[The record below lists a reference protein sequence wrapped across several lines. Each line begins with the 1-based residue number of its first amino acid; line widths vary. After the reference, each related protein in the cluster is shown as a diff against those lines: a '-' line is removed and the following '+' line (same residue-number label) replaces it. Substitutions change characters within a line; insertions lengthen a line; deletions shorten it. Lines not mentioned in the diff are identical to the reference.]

1 MSNDSASDPDKVIE
15 TGLLLKEARTSKGLS
30 LDQTSKLLGMSRDHV
45 NAIEDGN
52 TAFFKKSTQSLI
64 WHARLYAKKF
74 GVVLPELAFNNIT
87 RATGTSSNPVQ
98 KIPAFLLKSISQTE
112 PTKTSD
118 GRN

>member
-1 MSNDSASDPDKVIE
+1 MSNNSASDPDKVIA
-15 TGLLLKEARTSKGLS
+15 TGLLLKEARTSKDLS

-45 NAIEDGN
+45 NAIEEGN

-74 GVVLPELAFNNIT
+74 GVVLPELVFTDIT
-87 RATGTSSNPVQ
+87 RSSSTPSNPAQ
-98 KIPAFLLKSISQTE
+98 KIPAFLLKSISHTE
-112 PTKTSD
+112 ATKTND

>member
-1 MSNDSASDPDKVIE
+1 MLSVSASDPDKEIA

-45 NAIEDGN
+45 NAIEEGN

-74 GVVLPELAFNNIT
+74 GVVLPELVFTDIT
-87 RATGTSSNPVQ
+87 RSSSTPSNPAQ
-98 KIPAFLLKSISQTE
+98 KIPAFLLKSISHTE
-112 PTKTSD
+112 PTKTND